1 MKKRQRFALFMLI
14 IFVFSLT
21 MIVRELWQGIGEED
35 EFEELRTQV
44 E

>member
-1 MKKRQRFALFMLI
+1 MLI

-21 MIVRELWQGIGEED
+21 MIVREFWQGIGEEN

-44 E
+44 EEASKPLRGR